1 VEARRRGRYIRGVP
15 LDVLTPVAPRRRR
28 RRYRAGRVALVLL
41 VVLLAAV
48 AGVWFGRRE
57 ATAAQHPSVVSQRPK
72 PPARTVTHSDPKPK
86 QQAPPRL
93 VYGTPLLAGAHVHV
107 RAPAAIL
114 VDADTGR
121 VLWAERP
128 HQRRKI
134 ASLTKIMTA
143 TLALRAVPWA
153 RKITVARSVTR
164 VPLVREGLRTGEHVR
179 AWKLFYALLL
189 FSGNDDANQLAIS
202 TAGSVH
208 AFLREMNDE
217 ARTLGLRDT
226 HYTSPSGIRDR
237 GNFSTPWDL
246 AALTRYALRNP
257 RFDRLVG
264 TKLVHV
270 RWSAPTNSKIY
281 VNNNFL
287 LHAYHGANGVKTG
300 YTSASGWC
308 LVASATRHGRR
319 LIAVVLDSSNIYADA
334 RRLLNL
340 GFSRS

>member
-1 VEARRRGRYIRGVP
+1 MS

-28 RRYRAGRVALVLL
+28 RRYRAGRLFLLAL
-41 VVLLAAV
+41 VVLVAAG

-57 ATAAQHPSVVSQRPK
+57 ARAAHHPVASPE
-72 PPARTVTHSDPKPK
+72 PPATVTTPTVAHATPTV
-86 QQAPPRL
+86 PPRL
-93 VYGTPLLAGAHVHV
+93 LYGTPLLRGAGVHV

-121 VLWAERP
+121 VLWSERP
-128 HQRRKI
+128 HQRMKI

-143 TLALRAVPWA
+143 TLALREVPWQSTV
-153 RKITVARSVTR
+153 TVARSVTR
-164 VPLVREGLRTGEHVR
+164 VPLVREGLRTGERVK

-202 TAGSVH
+202 SAGSVH

-217 ARTLGLRDT
+217 ARSLGLHDT

-237 GNFSTPWDL
+237 GNYSTAWDL

-257 RFDRLVG
+257 RFEQLVK
-264 TKLVHV
+264 TKLIHV
-270 RWSAPTNSKIY
+270 RWAAPTNSKIY
-281 VNNNFL
+281 VNNNYL
-287 LHAYHGANGVKTG
+287 LRAFHGANGVKTG
-300 YTSASGWC
+300 YTSESGWC
-308 LVASATRHGRR
+308 LVASATRHGKR
-319 LIAVVLDSSNIYADA
+319 LIAVVLDSPNLYGDA

-340 GFSRS
+340 GFSHP

>member
-1 VEARRRGRYIRGVP
+1 VP

-28 RRYRAGRVALVLL
+28 RRYRAGRVTLVLL
-41 VVLLAAV
+41 VVLAAAG
-48 AGVWFGRRE
+48 AGVWFGRHE
-57 ATAAQHPSVVSQRPK
+57 ATAGQHRSVVPHPAKPK
-72 PPARTVTHSDPKPK
+72 PPPAQKVSHRHPTE
-86 QQAPPRL
+86 QPPQRL
-93 VYGTPLLAGAHVHV
+93 LYGTPLLAGRHVRV

-143 TLALRAVPWA
+143 TLALREVPWNS
-153 RKITVARSVTR
+153 RVTVARSVTR
-164 VPLVREGLRTGEHVR
+164 VPLVREGLRAGEKVR

-202 TAGSVH
+202 SAGSVH
-208 AFLREMNDE
+208 AFLREMNDTAKE
-217 ARTLGLRDT
+217 LGLRDT

-237 GNFSTPWDL
+237 GNYSTPWDL
-246 AALTRYALRNP
+246 AALTRYAFRNP
-257 RFDRLVG
+257 RFDRLVR
-264 TKLVHV
+264 TKLIHV
-270 RWSAPTNSKIY
+270 RGAAPTNSMIY
-281 VNNNFL
+281 VHNNSL
-287 LHAYHGANGVKTG
+287 LRLYTGANGVKTG

-308 LVASATRHGRR
+308 LVASATKHGRR
-319 LIAVVLDSSNIYADA
+319 LIAVVLDSPNMYADA

-340 GFSRS
+340 GFSHS